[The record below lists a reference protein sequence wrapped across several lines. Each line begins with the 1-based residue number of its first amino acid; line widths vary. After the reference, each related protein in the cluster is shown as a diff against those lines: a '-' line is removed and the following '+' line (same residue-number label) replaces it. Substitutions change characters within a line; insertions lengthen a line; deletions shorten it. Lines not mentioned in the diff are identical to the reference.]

1 MALLSSSP
9 MISSTYLAVE
19 QPSSTGL
26 SITYRIE
33 VPDSLTTTMLA
44 VSLVVVIVV
53 GVVIRATDN

>member
-1 MALLSSSP
+1 MVQLSYFL

-19 QPSSTGL
+19 QPPSTGL

-33 VPDSLTTTMLA
+33 VPDLLTTMMLA
-44 VSLVVVIVV
+44 VSLVAVIII